1 MDDTT
6 EWLSR
11 LCTIFAART
20 RRRLSTV
27 SRLAT
32 GSGETIARLKRG
44 RTITIRRAARA
55 FQYLSDHWPD
65 DQEWPTEIPRPEAV
79 GGKLRK
85 LRTSPAGPER
95 PGGTGAVLSDSL
107 LPDRWEVVMASGD
120 TAAAGSRFIVRVE
133 PGKQRRAASDSSA
146 RSLYAPGRS
155 AARSRLARPGSG
167 GGFRAV
173 AADVRV
179 ARGRQPGSSRHRAA
193 TVQPIRS
200 EPLALPSPP

>member
-11 LCTIFAART
+11 LCAIFAART

-65 DQEWPTEIPRPEAV
+65 DQEWPTEIPRPKAV
-79 GGKLRK
+79 IGK
-85 LRTSPAGPER
+85 AR
-95 PGGTGAVLSDSL
+95 PRSRSGAVRDQVATSKIATDVAVE
-107 LPDRWEVVMASGD
+107 EVNSHA
-120 TAAAGSRFIVRVE
+120 RVR
-133 PGKQRRAASDSSA
+133 
-146 RSLYAPGRS
+146 
-155 AARSRLARPGSG
+155 
-167 GGFRAV
+167 
-173 AADVRV
+173 
-179 ARGRQPGSSRHRAA
+179 
-193 TVQPIRS
+193 
-200 EPLALPSPP
+200 

>member
-20 RRRLSTV
+20 RRRMSTV

-85 LRTSPAGPER
+85 
-95 PGGTGAVLSDSL
+95 
-107 LPDRWEVVMASGD
+107 
-120 TAAAGSRFIVRVE
+120 
-133 PGKQRRAASDSSA
+133 
-146 RSLYAPGRS
+146 RSHRS
-155 AARSRLARPGSG
+155 A
-167 GGFRAV
+167 FREQHTTNGITK
-173 AADVRV
+173 DLEVREV
-179 ARGRQPGSSRHRAA
+179 NSHVP
-193 TVQPIRS
+193 V
-200 EPLALPSPP
+200 L

>member
-11 LCTIFAART
+11 LCAIFAART

-65 DQEWPTEIPRPEAV
+65 DQEWPTEIPRPKA
-79 GGKLRK
+79 GIGK
-85 LRTSPAGPER
+85 SR
-95 PGGTGAVLSDSL
+95 PRSRRGAVRDQVSTSKIATDVAVE
-107 LPDRWEVVMASGD
+107 EV
-120 TAAAGSRFIVRVE
+120 
-133 PGKQRRAASDSSA
+133 
-146 RSLYAPGRS
+146 
-155 AARSRLARPGSG
+155 
-167 GGFRAV
+167 
-173 AADVRV
+173 
-179 ARGRQPGSSRHRAA
+179 SSRAR
-193 TVQPIRS
+193 VG
-200 EPLALPSPP
+200 

>member
-11 LCTIFAART
+11 LCAIFAART

-65 DQEWPTEIPRPEAV
+65 DQEWPTEIPRP
-79 GGKLRK
+79 K
-85 LRTSPAGPER
+85 
-95 PGGTGAVLSDSL
+95 AVLDS
-107 LPDRWEVVMASGD
+107 V
-120 TAAAGSRFIVRVE
+120 TTQSR
-133 PGKQRRAASDSSA
+133 
-146 RSLYAPGRS
+146 
-155 AARSRLARPGSG
+155 
-167 GGFRAV
+167 
-173 AADVRV
+173 RV
-179 ARGRQPGSSRHRAA
+179 AVRERVYTNEITKDIAA
-193 TVQPIRS
+193 EEVDSHAPVR
-200 EPLALPSPP
+200 

>member
-11 LCTIFAART
+11 LCAIFAART

-65 DQEWPTEIPRPEAV
+65 DQEWPTEIPRPKAGIGKARPRSRRGAV
-79 GGKLRK
+79 RDQVSTNEITKDVAAEEIQ
-85 LRTSPAGPER
+85 SPAP
-95 PGGTGAVLSDSL
+95 
-107 LPDRWEVVMASGD
+107 
-120 TAAAGSRFIVRVE
+120 VR
-133 PGKQRRAASDSSA
+133 
-146 RSLYAPGRS
+146 
-155 AARSRLARPGSG
+155 
-167 GGFRAV
+167 
-173 AADVRV
+173 
-179 ARGRQPGSSRHRAA
+179 
-193 TVQPIRS
+193 
-200 EPLALPSPP
+200 

>member
-11 LCTIFAART
+11 LCAIFAART

-65 DQEWPTEIPRPEAV
+65 DQERPTEIPRPKAV
-79 GGKLRK
+79 LAKTRSRSRRSAVREQVPTSEVTK
-85 LRTSPAGPER
+85 DVPAEEVNSPAP
-95 PGGTGAVLSDSL
+95 
-107 LPDRWEVVMASGD
+107 
-120 TAAAGSRFIVRVE
+120 VR
-133 PGKQRRAASDSSA
+133 
-146 RSLYAPGRS
+146 
-155 AARSRLARPGSG
+155 
-167 GGFRAV
+167 
-173 AADVRV
+173 
-179 ARGRQPGSSRHRAA
+179 
-193 TVQPIRS
+193 
-200 EPLALPSPP
+200 

>member
-11 LCTIFAART
+11 LCAIFAVRT

-65 DQEWPTEIPRPEAV
+65 DQEWPTEIPRPM
-79 GGKLRK
+79 
-85 LRTSPAGPER
+85 
-95 PGGTGAVLSDSL
+95 AVLGKTRSRSRRSAVRDHVATSEIAK
-107 LPDRWEVVMASGD
+107 DVAVEEVVE
-120 TAAAGSRFIVRVE
+120 RFTEQMTRE
-133 PGKQRRAASDSSA
+133 LHQSQR
-146 RSLYAPGRS
+146 
-155 AARSRLARPGSG
+155 
-167 GGFRAV
+167 
-173 AADVRV
+173 
-179 ARGRQPGSSRHRAA
+179 
-193 TVQPIRS
+193 
-200 EPLALPSPP
+200 

>member
-11 LCTIFAART
+11 LCVIFAART

-65 DQEWPTEIPRPEAV
+65 DQEWPTEIPRPKAV
-79 GGKLRK
+79 IAK
-85 LRTSPAGPER
+85 SR
-95 PGGTGAVLSDSL
+95 PC
-107 LPDRWEVVMASGD
+107 
-120 TAAAGSRFIVRVE
+120 
-133 PGKQRRAASDSSA
+133 SS
-146 RSLYAPGRS
+146 RS
-155 AARSRLARPGSG
+155 AVRDQVSTNVTEVPRVRLNADGIDHQEVDQQETVRPPLVSG
-167 GGFRAV
+167 
-173 AADVRV
+173 
-179 ARGRQPGSSRHRAA
+179 
-193 TVQPIRS
+193 
-200 EPLALPSPP
+200 

>member
-1 MDDTT
+1 MNDTA
-6 EWLSR
+6 EWLLR

-79 GGKLRK
+79 HGNVG
-85 LRTSPAGPER
+85 
-95 PGGTGAVLSDSL
+95 
-107 LPDRWEVVMASGD
+107 
-120 TAAAGSRFIVRVE
+120 
-133 PGKQRRAASDSSA
+133 
-146 RSLYAPGRS
+146 
-155 AARSRLARPGSG
+155 AARRVRDKLTTGEITK
-167 GGFRAV
+167 
-173 AADVRV
+173 DVEV
-179 ARGRQPGSSRHRAA
+179 EEVSSHA
-193 TVQPIRS
+193 
-200 EPLALPSPP
+200 PLL

>member
-11 LCTIFAART
+11 LCAIFAART

-65 DQEWPTEIPRPEAV
+65 DQEWPTEIPRPKAV
-79 GGKLRK
+79 LAKTRSRSRRSAVREQVPTNEVTK
-85 LRTSPAGPER
+85 DVPAEEVNSPAP
-95 PGGTGAVLSDSL
+95 
-107 LPDRWEVVMASGD
+107 
-120 TAAAGSRFIVRVE
+120 VR
-133 PGKQRRAASDSSA
+133 
-146 RSLYAPGRS
+146 
-155 AARSRLARPGSG
+155 
-167 GGFRAV
+167 
-173 AADVRV
+173 
-179 ARGRQPGSSRHRAA
+179 
-193 TVQPIRS
+193 
-200 EPLALPSPP
+200 